1 MKGRKRQILVDTQ
14 GFLVACRVEPAGISD
29 RRAARGLTAG
39 LSPLWP
45 KVHTVIADAG
55 YESKSLARNIRDG
68 NGWRLVIVK
77 RKEQAFRIAGL
88 NWIVERSFA
97 WLGRHRRVSKD
108 YEYQVQTSETL
119 ITIAACAQMIRR
131 IAPA

>member
-1 MKGRKRQILVDTQ
+1 M
-14 GFLVACRVEPAGISD
+14 SD

-55 YESKSLARNIRDG
+55 YESKGLAQDLRDR

-77 RKEQAFRIAGL
+77 RREQAFRIAGL

-97 WLGRHRRVSKD
+97 WLGRHRRMSKD
-108 YEYQVQTSETL
+108 YEYRVQTSETF
-119 ITIAACAQMIRR
+119 ITIAACAQMIQR
-131 IAPA
+131 IAPR